1 MNRNTILRVVAGTA
15 ALIVAVVLATWALGG
30 FTGMSGAGDAA
41 LVLGIALTLA
51 LGIGLMALVFYS
63 SRSERD
69 EAVHHA
75 TEFRGMAGGKPPGR
89 APEAVGTRAQRP

>member
-1 MNRNTILRVVAGTA
+1 MNRKSILRIVAGTA

-30 FTGMSGAGDAA
+30 FAGMSGAGDVA
-41 LVLGIALTLA
+41 LILGIAATLS

-63 SRSERD
+63 SRSEQD

-75 TEFRGMAGGKPPGR
+75 TEFREMAGLKPPGP
-89 APEAVGTRAQRP
+89 APEADRTRGGRP